1 MEEAVSTPVA
11 NREQRKTLAVDP
23 VTYEMLS
30 RICADQRRSK
40 ITQLRMLIEDEFDR
54 LDLSMEDR

>member
-1 MEEAVSTPVA
+1 MEDAVSAPIA

-23 VTYEMLS
+23 VTYEMLA
-30 RICADQRRSK
+30 RVCADQRRSK

-54 LDLSMEDR
+54 LDLSLED